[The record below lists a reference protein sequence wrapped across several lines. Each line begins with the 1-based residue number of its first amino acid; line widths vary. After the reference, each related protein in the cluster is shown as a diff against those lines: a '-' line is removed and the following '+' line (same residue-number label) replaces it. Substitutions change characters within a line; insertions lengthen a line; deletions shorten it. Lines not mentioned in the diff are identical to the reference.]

1 MLPQDDFSLVYALV
15 KKLDRANKLEE
26 KLKNGGREMTDDEV
40 IKYRLREK
48 TTVYKVIDTLPIGA
62 NTSVLIEGS
71 GESFRNEMTVFDENG
86 KHYKVLTVAM
96 TGGRVT
102 EEAKEKTSL
111 LIEGR
116 FSSKEIH
123 YIWNNEFMDYLA
135 KCYEEGKEWH
145 NEQLVKKLIARGE
158 TDKTISYITEKSVK
172 EIAEVRE
179 KHGNAL
185 SEDRKA
191 KNIKEITELLP
202 ALSEDDISLVYA
214 LVKKLIKAWDP
225 DFTKL
230 TPNEKEALKKAETEL
245 KNGEI

>member
-1 MLPQDDFSLVYALV
+1 MDKKIKETADLLSMLPQDDFSLVYALV

-102 EEAKEKTSL
+102 E
-111 LIEGR
+111 
-116 FSSKEIH
+116 
-123 YIWNNEFMDYLA
+123 
-135 KCYEEGKEWH
+135 
-145 NEQLVKKLIARGE
+145 
-158 TDKTISYITEKSVK
+158 
-172 EIAEVRE
+172 
-179 KHGNAL
+179 
-185 SEDRKA
+185 
-191 KNIKEITELLP
+191 
-202 ALSEDDISLVYA
+202 
-214 LVKKLIKAWDP
+214 
-225 DFTKL
+225 
-230 TPNEKEALKKAETEL
+230 
-245 KNGEI
+245 